1 MSSRQTSLDELKKLY
16 AQESAEFALLK
27 GMWADNKL
35 LQFIM
40 KFGSVRDTVDAV
52 LILKCVRDSIVVV
65 INFTFI
71 GSIAFF
77 YQFTR

>member
-1 MSSRQTSLDELKKLY
+1 
-16 AQESAEFALLK
+16 
-27 GMWADNKL
+27 
-35 LQFIM
+35 M

-77 YQFTR
+77 SQFTR